1 MCLKLKTKGE
11 EGRLRKEESSEK
23 KKDEENS
30 AGAESRN
37 VEEGEWMMVVESVEV
52 KLGWGVTYEKRKT
65 DSEIGKGR
73 HSVLLSFCC
82 G

>member
-37 VEEGEWMMVVESVEV
+37 VEEGEWMMVVESV
-52 KLGWGVTYEKRKT
+52 GG
-65 DSEIGKGR
+65 
-73 HSVLLSFCC
+73 
-82 G
+82 